1 MFSFFQIQIY
11 RRKFIAYAIFTLFM
25 GLILSVLTTL
35 VLLQQWLENAQN
47 QAADAFSRVESILQN
62 DAERIEAYL
71 QRVYSNNG
79 LVADVRFFLANSA
92 EGYLTGRLQNSR
104 YDQPLASFPEDVK
117 AFLGSGQEDIIQ
129 VSLHTEERGNVVRF
143 ASNGAMSFL
152 FNLPNTDD
160 IFRETIQRGFV
171 IRKQLLDENQ
181 ISRQLGEFRFLV
193 SSDVLF
199 KGVQNNRWIENGVVS
214 TAGDVYLMD
223 AGGRVNQELFRQ
235 VASHER
241 SKGFMQLGKLDRVF
255 YVTHSSNA
263 YDYQFISV
271 VDMAVL
277 FRQKAGMLIMV
288 FLIFL
293 AAMVSFLLLIGYN
306 LREDAGFLQ
315 RIIYSIQRVKSA
327 NFTPISP
334 TRYRKNEY
342 GMIARELDDMTRQ
355 LNQHIRTEYLLKL
368 KQQETE
374 MKALQNQINPH
385 FLYNTLEIIRSFAL
399 AGRAVDT
406 AEAVATLGSLYR
418 EIVKN
423 EDIILLGSELALLE
437 KYLKIMEFK
446 YPDKFYYQINVDQG
460 LLSQPTVKFWMQPLA
475 ENFFLHGFHSD
486 HEFNLLVVNGFENA
500 HSYVLEI
507 VDNGNWISEDR
518 LADIR
523 RNLSFVGESASESI
537 GLRNVYTR
545 LHFFYGKGFTMQID
559 NNVEAGVKVTLTI
572 VKEA

>member
-62 DAERIEAYL
+62 DADRIEAYL

-152 FNLPNTDD
+152 FNLPNTDE

-199 KGVQNNRWIENGVVS
+199 KGVQKNRWIENGVVS

-223 AGGRVNQELFRQ
+223 AGGRANQELFRQ
-235 VASHER
+235 AASHER

-293 AAMVSFLLLIGYN
+293 TAMVSFLLLIGYN

-342 GMIARELDDMTRQ
+342 GMIARELDDMTHQ

-368 KQQETE
+368 KQKETE

-423 EDIILLGSELALLE
+423 EDIILLASELALLE

-475 ENFFLHGFHSD
+475 ENFFVHGFHSD
-486 HEFNLLVVNGFENA
+486 HEFNLLVVNGLENA

-507 VDNGNWISEDR
+507 VDNGNSISEDR

-523 RNLSFVGESASESI
+523 RNLSSVGESASESI

-572 VKEA
+572 AKEA

>member
-572 VKEA
+572 AKEA

>member
-1 MFSFFQIQIY
+1 MFSFLQIKIY
-11 RRKFIAYAIFTLFM
+11 RRKFIAYTIFTLFM
-25 GLILSVLTTL
+25 GLILSILTSL

-47 QAADAFSRVESILQN
+47 QAADAFSRVESMLQN
-62 DAERIEAYL
+62 DSDRIEAYL

-79 LVADVRFFLANSA
+79 LVTDVRFFLANSA
-92 EGYLTGRLQNSR
+92 EGYLTARLQNSR

-117 AFLGSGQEDIIQ
+117 AFLGNGQEDILQ
-129 VSLHTEERGNVVRF
+129 VSLHTEERGNVLRF
-143 ASNGAMSFL
+143 ASNGATSFL

-171 IRKQLLDENQ
+171 IRKQLLDEKQ

-199 KGVQNNRWIENGVVS
+199 KDVQNYRWIETGVVS
-214 TAGDVYLMD
+214 TAGDVYLLNTGD
-223 AGGRVNQELFRQ
+223 GAKQELFRR
-235 VASHER
+235 VASNER

-263 YDYQFISV
+263 YDYQMVSI
-271 VDMAVL
+271 VDMSVL
-277 FRQKAGMLIMV
+277 IQQKSGMLLIV
-288 FLIFL
+288 FFIFL

-327 NFTPISP
+327 NFTPVSP

-342 GMIARELDDMTRQ
+342 GMIARELDDMTLQ

-423 EDIILLGSELALLE
+423 EDIILLGSELDLLG

-446 YPDKFYYQINVDQG
+446 YPDRFYYQINVDQA
-460 LLSQPTVKFWMQPLA
+460 LLSLPTVKFWMQPLA
-475 ENFFLHGFHSD
+475 ENFFVHGFHSD
-486 HEFNLLVVNGFENA
+486 EEFNLLVVNGSEYA
-500 HSYVLEI
+500 DSYVLDI
-507 VDNGNWISEDR
+507 VDNGNSISEDR

-523 RNLSFVGESASESI
+523 RNLSIVGDFAEESI

-545 LHFFYGKGFTMQID
+545 LRFFYGESFTMQIE
-559 NNVEAGVKVTLTI
+559 NNVEAGVKITLTI

>member
-1 MFSFFQIQIY
+1 MFSFFQIKIY

-47 QAADAFSRVESILQN
+47 QATDAFSRVESILQN

-104 YDQPLASFPEDVK
+104 YDQLLASFPEDVK

-143 ASNGAMSFL
+143 ASKGATSFL
-152 FNLPNTDD
+152 FNLPNTDE

-181 ISRQLGEFRFLV
+181 ISRQLGEFRFLI

-214 TAGDVYLMD
+214 AAGDVYLMD
-223 AGGRVNQELFRQ
+223 AGGRADQELFRKA
-235 VASHER
+235 ASNER

-263 YDYQFISV
+263 YDYQFISI
-271 VDMAVL
+271 VDMSVL
-277 FRQKAGMLIMV
+277 IRQNIGMLLIV

-293 AAMVSFLLLIGYN
+293 TVMVSFLLLIAYN

-342 GMIARELDDMTRQ
+342 GMIARELDDMTLQ

-368 KQQETE
+368 RQKETE

-446 YPDKFYYQINVDQG
+446 YPDKFYYQINVDEG
-460 LLSQPTVKFWMQPLA
+460 LLTLSTIKFWMQPLA
-475 ENFFLHGFHSD
+475 ENFFVHGFHSD
-486 HEFNLLVVNGFENA
+486 HEFNLLVVNGLENA

-507 VDNGNWISEDR
+507 VDNGNSISEDR

-523 RNLSFVGESASESI
+523 RNLSFVGDSSLESI

-545 LHFFYGKGFTMQID
+545 LHFFYGKGFTMQIE
-559 NNVEAGVKVTLTI
+559 NNEEAGVKITLTI